1 MCYDIDNLCS
11 LNGVRFMDESV
22 NNIELENYNTHEF
35 TLKLYLVVK
44 RCFDIVFAL
53 IGCLFILP
61 IAVIIKISYL
71 LTGDKESIF
80 FSQDRLG
87 KDGKIFKFYKFRT
100 MVPDADRVLKELME
114 NDLEIT
120 QEYTIN
126 KKLENDPRVTKVGK
140 FLRNY
145 SIDELPQLLN
155 ILKGDMSLIGN
166 RPYLV
171 REKEDMGS
179 YYNDIVKTKPGLT
192 GYWQVN
198 GRNDVT
204 FKKRLKLESYYS
216 NNLSIYIDLK
226 IFFKTFAVVLLKKG
240 SK

>member
-1 MCYDIDNLCS
+1 MNENIS
-11 LNGVRFMDESV
+11 S
-22 NNIELENYNTHEF
+22 IELENYNTHVF
-35 TLKLYLVVK
+35 SLKIYLAVK
-44 RCFDIVFAL
+44 RFFDIVFAL

-61 IAVIIKISYL
+61 IAVIIKIAYL

-80 FSQDRLG
+80 FSQDRVG
-87 KDGKIFKFYKFRT
+87 RDGKTFKFYKFRT
-100 MVPDADRVLKELME
+100 MIPDADKVLQELME

-120 QEYTIN
+120 REYTIN

-171 REKEDMGS
+171 REIKDMGD

-192 GYWQVN
+192 GYWQVS

-216 NNLSIYIDLK
+216 NNLSLHLDVK
-226 IFFKTFAVVLLKKG
+226 IFFKTFVVVLLKKG